1 MATFKI
7 QTQAPA
13 GSGSGE
19 VLPDG
24 EYVLTI
30 DDAKIEEDQFA
41 ELERDG
47 SRPQKL
53 VITWLLDEADVT
65 LRQKRRGAKAGKKIW
80 SRYGLFF
87 YTKSN
92 GEDTAFK
99 ALLTALDGYPN
110 SEGIGFSVADF
121 EAAPDDFEPYD
132 LVGIKARC
140 LVETYKK
147 SKGANIGQSA
157 NKVSKVLPFE
167 PDEDEAPLPV
177 KPAARNVPQR
187 ATPQNTRPAEKD
199 DLGFD
204 DDIPF

>member
-13 GSGSGE
+13 GGGSSE

-65 LRQKRRGAKAGKKIW
+65 PRQKKRGAKAGKKIW

-87 YTKSN
+87 YTKAN
-92 GEDTAFK
+92 GEDTALK
-99 ALLTALDGYPN
+99 ALLTTLDGYAN
-110 SEGIGFSVADF
+110 SEGVAFSAEAF
-121 EAAPDDFEPYD
+121 ETEPDAFDPYD

-157 NKVSKVLPFE
+157 NKVTKVLPVE
-167 PDEDEAPLPV
+167 EDDEAPAAP
-177 KPAARNVPQR
+177 PAPARPAPRNAPQR
-187 ATPQNTRPAEKD
+187 ATVANTRPAAAGDELFED
-199 DLGFD
+199 
-204 DDIPF
+204 